1 MLLNKA
7 HDFSM
12 VNPDGERSLYRVQD
26 RTIIIV
32 PAPDRLIIMGEFNVQ
47 VVATVVPGCDFQ
59 QFLYLLSE
67 DMLHGCFFLINDVEQ
82 VL

>member
-32 PAPDRLIIMGEFNVQ
+32 PAPDWLIIMGEFNVQ
-47 VVATVVPGCDFQ
+47 VVATVGTSTWV
-59 QFLYLLSE
+59 
-67 DMLHGCFFLINDVEQ
+67 
-82 VL
+82 